1 MYPVSV
7 SEVGVTTS
15 HNYCSQILAPA
26 WCGAIL
32 HSAVFVMV
40 VRFSH
45 ISSLSHLLLCAT
57 VLAIFHHNFDSS

>member
-45 ISSLSHLLLCAT
+45 IFFLVSFVALYYCLGYISS
-57 VLAIFHHNFDSS
+57 